1 MKLLAS
7 PPFRFRLGA
16 YTFGHFAVEFV
27 ANYFLITII
36 GPHLVQR
43 EQMIT
48 MLLIYNACDYG
59 LQVLIG
65 LADDIVRRNH
75 FFAAVGPVFI
85 ICSYF
90 FGGDALVMGG
100 VLGVG
105 MAFSHVPMGRQVLQ
119 DAPDRYTALSIF
131 VSSGVLG
138 VFLGRQVAFTHIA
151 IWWQLI
157 AILAV
162 FAVLLLAL
170 GSRESQWNNPAE
182 QRTQNLELHLDWR
195 SYLAILTLMVV
206 IILQSFA
213 SAAMVFQWSLGWL
226 AWGEA
231 FAICF
236 GKAFGGVF
244 ADRFGYRNTVLYSLS
259 AAVIMAGF
267 SISIPVLGIIFLFCF
282 NLTGATII
290 ARLPRHLPSSPGTAF
305 GLYKMMHFIGFCPI
319 LLCGAQTFC
328 TPFLLIVLT
337 IVVGVLMFLESFV
350 APAVERKGD

>member
-7 PPFRFRLGA
+7 PPFHFRLGA

-36 GPHLVQR
+36 GPHLVEK
-43 EQMIT
+43 EQMLT

-59 LQVLIG
+59 PQVLIG
-65 LADDIVRRNH
+65 LANDVLRRNH
-75 FFAAVGPVFI
+75 FFAAIGPALI

-90 FGGDALVMGG
+90 FRGDAWLMAG

-105 MAFSHVPMGRQVLQ
+105 MAFSHVSMGRQVLQ

-131 VSSGVLG
+131 VSGGVLG

-151 IWWQLI
+151 SWWLLI
-157 AILAV
+157 AILAI

-170 GSRESQWNNPAE
+170 GSHESQWNNPAE
-182 QRTQNLELHLDWR
+182 QRTQNLDLQLERR
-195 SYLAILTLMVV
+195 SYLAILSLMAI

-213 SAAMVFQWSLGWL
+213 SAAMVFQWSVGWL
-226 AWGEA
+226 AWGAA
-231 FAICF
+231 FAACL
-236 GKAFGGVF
+236 GKALGGVF
-244 ADRFGYRNTVLYSLS
+244 ADCFGYRNTVLYSLT
-259 AAVIMAGF
+259 AAAIMAGF
-267 SISIPVLGIIFLFCF
+267 STSIPVLGIIFLFCF

-290 ARLPRHLPSSPGTAF
+290 ARLPRLLPSSPGTAF

-328 TPFLLIVLT
+328 TPFLLIGLT
-337 IVVGVLMFLESFV
+337 LVVGLLMLLENSLS
-350 APAVERKGD
+350 PAAARQGD